1 MNMLDK
7 KAKKFRKP
15 TKLVTQI
22 PLKPGDRI
30 RNYELIKVIGM
41 GGFSVVYAAKDMDAK
56 KVVAIK
62 EYYSP
67 NCMRRKKDGSLGI
80 HPQDAE
86 SKYKHG
92 LKRFFDEGFTLSQM
106 HHHNIVP
113 VKNFFRENNT
123 AYLIME
129 FQPGKDLRWFIKN
142 TDVSPSE
149 SFLLTVFSMVLAGLK
164 EVHTKGYLHLDIKP
178 SNILLRSSGEPLLLD
193 LGAAFEMDEKRIPKL
208 QTLTHGYS
216 SPEQHERRPLNY
228 ATDLYAI
235 GMAMR
240 ACITHKTPQSAP
252 KRRKK
257 DIVQPLVETHVDR
270 YRRQFLLT
278 IDAACNMNQD
288 RRPQTINELIT
299 RLTAK

>member
-1 MNMLDK
+1 MRVLDK
-7 KAKKFRKP
+7 KAVKTNKAEKS
-15 TKLVTQI
+15 LTQI
-22 PLKPGDRI
+22 PLKPGDKI
-30 RNYELIKVIGM
+30 RDYELVKVLGM
-41 GGFSVVYAAKDMDAK
+41 GGFSVVYAAKDK
-56 KVVAIK
+56 ENKQVVAIK

-67 NCMRRKKDGSLGI
+67 SCMKRKKDGSLGI
-80 HPQDAE
+80 YPKDAE
-86 SKYKHG
+86 KKYKHG

-123 AYLIME
+123 AYLVMD

-164 EVHTKGYLHLDIKP
+164 EVHNKGYLHLDIKP
-178 SNILLRSSGEPLLLD
+178 SNILLRASGDPLILD
-193 LGAAFEMDEKRIPKL
+193 LGAAFELDEKRMPKL

-216 SPEQHERRPLNY
+216 SPEQHERRPLSY
-228 ATDLYAI
+228 ASDLYSI

-240 ACITHKTPQSAP
+240 ACITHATPQSAV

-257 DIVQPLVETHVDR
+257 DNVQPLVETHVDR

-278 IDAACNMNQD
+278 IDAACNMNPD
-288 RRPQTINELIT
+288 RRPQTINEFIT